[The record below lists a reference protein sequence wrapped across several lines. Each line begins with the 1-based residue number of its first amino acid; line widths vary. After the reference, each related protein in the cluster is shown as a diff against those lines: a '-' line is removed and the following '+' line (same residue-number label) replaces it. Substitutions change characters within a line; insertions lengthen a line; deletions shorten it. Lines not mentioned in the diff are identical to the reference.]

1 MTLHRIWASKH
12 PVVADRAALLGLALL
27 ALVTVAC
34 ILEPL
39 IGWISGTSATTQDLM
54 SNYQPPLSPGHLFGT
69 DQLGRDVL
77 DRSFLAGQL
86 SLAIGISVTATQLS
100 LGIGF
105 GLVAGYFGGLVD
117 DLITAGVQ
125 ILTTLPTFFV
135 LVVLT
140 VLFSPSVV
148 GLVAVL
154 SFLSWVG
161 TFRIVRAMTLTA
173 REAPYVEAARASGI
187 GTGRLLLRHVLPN
200 LTSPIAVQAGLG
212 LGEAILAE
220 SGLSFLGLGVQPP
233 AVSWGNVIGTSRDAA
248 SSAPW
253 ILLAPAALLF
263 ASVLGIH
270 LVTDGIRDA
279 LDPRSFR
286 HRVRYGVGM
295 THDQSGSTD

>member
-1 MTLHRIWASKH
+1 MTLDRFRAIVRGVLADPASLFGL
-12 PVVADRAALLGLALL
+12 VLLGG
-27 ALVTVAC
+27 VTVAC
-34 ILEPL
+34 VSAPL
-39 IGWISGTSATTQDLM
+39 IGWLSGTSAIIQDLAA
-54 SNYQPPLSPGHLFGT
+54 NYQPPLSGGHLFGT

-77 DRSFLAGQL
+77 DRAFLAGQL
-86 SLAIGISVTATQLS
+86 SLAIGVSVTACQIS

-105 GLVAGYFGGLVD
+105 GLVAGYFGGTVD
-117 DLITAGVQ
+117 DFITAVVQ
-125 ILTTLPTFFV
+125 ILATLPTFFV

-140 VLFSPSVV
+140 VLFSPSVF

-154 SFLSWVG
+154 SLLSWVG
-161 TFRIVRAMTLTA
+161 TFRVVRAMTLTA

-187 GTGRLLLRHVLPN
+187 GTGRVLLHHILPN

-233 AVSWGNVIGTSRDAA
+233 GVSWGNMIGTSRDAA

-253 ILLAPAALLF
+253 ILLAPALLLF
-263 ASVLGIH
+263 AAVLSLH

-279 LDPRSFR
+279 LDPRVIR
-286 HRVRYGVGM
+286 PQRLIRRRND
-295 THDQSGSTD
+295 T